1 MDTQTLGRY
10 LNDAI
15 LRPLFAELLDYPD
28 DVKME
33 FVCSDQTI
41 AFSVDTASTDRGK
54 LIGIKGR
61 NVEALRTL
69 CGAICARYRFKFH
82 LNVIGA
88 ARRE

>member
-1 MDTQTLGRY
+1 MDIRTLSQY
-10 LNDAI
+10 INDSI
-15 LRPLFAELLDYPD
+15 LRPLFEELLDFPD

-33 FVCSDQTI
+33 FVCSETTV
-41 AFSVDTASTDRGK
+41 AFSVDTVDSDRGK

-82 LNVIGA
+82 LTVVGA
-88 ARRE
+88 QKRE